1 MKLEVLGPVFSVC
14 KARDLSGVDFSA
26 EYCFVGKT
34 DAELSLVCPRSAAP
48 ADALAREDGW
58 RAFRVA
64 GTLDFSLTG
73 VLLIVGAFLYIRFKE
88 RFEAHG

>member
-48 ADALAREDGW
+48 ADARCRGF
-58 RAFRVA
+58 FRF
-64 GTLDFSLTG
+64 GF
-73 VLLIVGAFLYIRFKE
+73 
-88 RFEAHG
+88 